1 MTDSELIALLNNR
14 DETAIEAL
22 EARFGGL
29 CRSLASNILADER
42 DVEECVSCVL
52 FKLWSAIPPAAPRD
66 LTAYVAKAVRNEAL
80 TRFRSQRAERGFTA
94 SVTLEELED
103 CLVGSESAEDGPA
116 ARAIAQAVEGFAAG
130 LPAVQRGVFMRRYWF
145 FDSAKAIAERFGLT
159 EARVN
164 KLLNKTRRDLKRYLV
179 KEEYISE

>member
-22 EARFGGL
+22 NERFGGL
-29 CRSLASNILADER
+29 CRSLASNILADGR
-42 DVEECVSCVL
+42 DVEECVSSVL

-66 LTAYVAKAVRNEAL
+66 LTAYVAKDARNEAL
-80 TRFRSQRAERGFTA
+80 TRFRSYKSERSLAA
-94 SVTLEELED
+94 SVTLEELEG
-103 CLVGSESAEDGPA
+103 CLAGSESAEDEPD
-116 ARAIAQAVEGFAAG
+116 ARAVAQAVEAFAAG

-145 FDSAKAIAERFGLT
+145 FDSGKAIAERFGLT

-164 KLLNKTRRDLKRYLV
+164 KLLNKARRDLKRYLV